1 MKIIEVK
8 LNQRFDY
15 VIYSFKFDFLLLVV
29 YFIVNDD
36 FFNRIISGN
45 VIIKFDVKYFIEL
58 VVEFDDG
65 IIEDDIDVVFLVM
78 GYIFGFLFLDKFVL
92 EVKENWVYLYKWM
105 FLLDLEYDML
115 VVIGCI
121 QLLGVIMLIFE

>member
-45 VIIKFDVKYFIEL
+45 VIIKFDVKCFIEL

-65 IIEDDIDVVFLVM
+65 MIEDDIDVVFLVM

>member
-1 MKIIEVK
+1 M
-8 LNQRFDY
+8 
-15 VIYSFKFDFLLLVV
+15 V

-45 VIIKFDVKYFIEL
+45 VIIKFDVKCFIEL

-65 IIEDDIDVVFLVM
+65 MVEDDIDVVFLVM

-121 QLLGVIMLIFE
+121 